1 MIRNDPGA
9 FPRTPDSPGPII
21 LDGRGNTVP
30 NVVGHKGQVV
40 IAKDIRDSLGIAPG
54 WVSLQRLV
62 DDHVE
67 IHFLPPDH
75 RESLKGVLAP
85 LVKVRVQPGD
95 AWREARERGWDD
107 AARTR
112 AQTRTSR

>member
-1 MIRNDPGA
+1 M
-9 FPRTPDSPGPII
+9 
-21 LDGRGNTVP
+21 P
-30 NVVGHKGQVV
+30 NVVGTKGQVV

-75 RESLKGVLAP
+75 RESLKGALAP
-85 LVKVRVQPGD
+85 FVKTHVPPGD
-95 AWREARERGWDD
+95 AWGEARERGWND
-107 AARTR
+107 AARANATP
-112 AQTRTSR
+112 ASR